1 MRSLKFI
8 VNKQSITQDPQ
19 CDFGGLVPGTNGYL
33 KAEFTFSSDWN
44 GMSKVAAFYSPLGI
58 EYPPQILEDGK
69 TCDIPAEALA
79 KSSFKI
85 QVIGKGADNSKLVT
99 NKLMVIQNGGRS

>member
-1 MRSLKFI
+1 MRSLRFI
-8 VNKQSITQDPQ
+8 VNRQSITQDPK
-19 CDFGGLVPGTNGYL
+19 CDFSGLVPGTNGYL
-33 KAEFTFSSDWN
+33 KAEFSFSPDWN

-85 QVIGKGADNSKLVT
+85 QVMGKNADDLIIVT
-99 NKLMVIQNGGRS
+99 NKLTVIQNGGRS

>member
-1 MRSLKFI
+1 MRTLKFI
-8 VNKQSITQDPQ
+8 VNKQFITQDPK
-19 CDFGGLVPGTNGYL
+19 CDFSGLVAGTNGYL

-44 GMSKVAAFYSPLGI
+44 GMTKVADFYSPLGR

-69 TCDIPAEALA
+69 TCNIPAEALT

-85 QVIGKGADNSKLVT
+85 QVIGKGANNSKLVT